1 VRLAIHDATG
11 RLVKVLLDGA
21 IEPGWR
27 RATWDG
33 RNAQGQPAAA
43 GVYFTKLEVGEKA
56 IHRKIVL
63 LK

>member
-1 VRLAIHDATG
+1 MG
-11 RLVKVLLDGA
+11 RLVKVLLDGPV
-21 IEPGWR
+21 EPGWR

-33 RNAQGQPAAA
+33 RNDQGQPAAA
-43 GVYFTKLEVGEKA
+43 GVYFTALKAGDDA